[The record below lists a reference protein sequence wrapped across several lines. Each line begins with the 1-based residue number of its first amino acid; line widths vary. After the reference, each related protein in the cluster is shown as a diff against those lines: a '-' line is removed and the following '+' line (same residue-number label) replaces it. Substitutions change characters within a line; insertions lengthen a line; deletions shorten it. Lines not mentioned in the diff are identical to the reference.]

1 MTIRIVQK
9 ASLSVLCQ
17 AKPAVVLIAVSLA
30 VAGCGYQFRV
40 EGPGPTIGAAV
51 PATFKPGTAPRL
63 QIPNFE
69 NRTLEPNLELKYTTY
84 TRKEFSAGSG
94 ALVVNDYEPAD
105 LILKGQIVSLS
116 LPSLTFNRTATF
128 ESRVIVKVVAVVED
142 LRTGKPVWKQ
152 EASAAS
158 EFFVTNDLQFN
169 RVLQDRAL
177 EQAGQLIAEDLA
189 TRFLN
194 HLQRPTATGAS
205 GSQADAPSSPSK
217 ATGRTPPSP

>member
-1 MTIRIVQK
+1 MKIYAVY
-9 ASLSVLCQ
+9 AGFLSVLRQ
-17 AKPAVVLIAVSLA
+17 AKPAVVVIVLSLA

-51 PATFKPGTAPRL
+51 PASLKPETAPRL

-84 TRKEFSAGSG
+84 ARKEFSAGSG

-105 LILKGQIVSLS
+105 LVLKGQIVSLS

-128 ESRVIVKVVAVVED
+128 ESRVIVKVLAVVED
-142 LRTGKPVWKQ
+142 LRTGQPVWKQ

-158 EFFVTNDLQFN
+158 EFFLTNDLQFN

-189 TRFLN
+189 TRFLY
-194 HLQRPTATGAS
+194 HVQRLPPPGAS
-205 GSQADAPSSPSK
+205 GAQAGSSSSPSK